1 MTTWFFKLWA
11 QLRLAPRTHSS
22 ARGYGAPLQ
31 TATRKR
37 CGTGHTLEPAGKALS
52 QPLGCSTTANV
63 AHHTKPLR
71 IIQWVESASTQH
83 PGNRRMVMSG
93 RLADICAELDRMVA
107 LEGA

>member
-11 QLRLAPRTHSS
+11 QLRFAPRTHSS
-22 ARGYGAPLQ
+22 ARGYGVAA
-31 TATRKR
+31 ATRTR

-52 QPLGCSTTANV
+52 PPPGCSTTAN
-63 AHHTKPLR
+63 AALPTKPLR

-93 RLADICAELDRMVA
+93 RLADICAELDRLAA